1 MSFRNS
7 FVQREKH
14 LLYLYK
20 IVSLTSMKFAFV
32 KKDLKCLSRHL
43 ALIFC
48 RVSAKYLEH
57 RIRSTFKKTAIK
69 FESYKSISNVW
80 THFLRGLIL

>member
-57 RIRSTFKKTAIK
+57 RIRSIFKKTPTNLNRINQ
-69 FESYKSISNVW
+69 FPMS
-80 THFLRGLIL
+80 GLIFCVV